1 MAKGVTSYLAFGKV
15 FLFYVHFAVTSHFSL
30 LFQVDD
36 VTNQISN
43 IQNVL
48 QDDIVKRVQQVN

>member
-1 MAKGVTSYLAFGKV
+1 MISYLAFGKV
-15 FLFYVHFAVTSHFSL
+15 FLLYVHFALTSLFSL